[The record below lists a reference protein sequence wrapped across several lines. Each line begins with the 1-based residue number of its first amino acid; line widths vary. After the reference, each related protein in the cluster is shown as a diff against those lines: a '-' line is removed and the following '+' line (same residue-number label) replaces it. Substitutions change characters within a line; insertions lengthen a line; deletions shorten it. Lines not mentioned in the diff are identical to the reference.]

1 MKPPPFSP
9 DPPPDWPA
17 DKPWPPRRWRFG
29 SRAFFRHRPPWWP
42 EDEPWPPT
50 EPPRMYAWRRMR
62 GHFLWRILGFVS
74 LLFFF
79 TVGGC
84 TLAFWLTAVGLGRTH
99 LSGNPTHLY
108 RIAGYFIVFFAII
121 TLGLIGRALLRNIA
135 WPVGDLLDAAG
146 RVTQG
151 DYAARVDERGP
162 REVRALAR
170 AFNGMAARL
179 QLEAEQRRNLLA
191 DVTHELRTP
200 LTVLQGNLEALL
212 DGMYPRDDAHLL
224 PILEETRVLASLVDD
239 LRTLALAE
247 SGALQLQRELTD
259 LGVLIGETLASFQT
273 QADAA
278 GVTLALA
285 LEEGLPLV
293 EVDPTRLRQVL
304 INLIANA
311 LRYTPRGGEIKV
323 SGGVNQT
330 AQQVILEVHDTGVG
344 ITPAALPRLFD
355 RFYKSPD
362 SPGSGLGLAIAKNLI
377 EAHGGEISIQSE
389 PGPGTTFRLV
399 LPLT

>member
-1 MKPPPFSP
+1 
-9 DPPPDWPA
+9 
-17 DKPWPPRRWRFG
+17 
-29 SRAFFRHRPPWWP
+29 
-42 EDEPWPPT
+42 
-50 EPPRMYAWRRMR
+50 MYAWRRMR
-62 GHFLWRILGFVS
+62 GHFLWRILGFIG

-79 TVGGC
+79 MVGGC
-84 TLAFWLTAVGLGRTH
+84 TFAFWLMAVGLGRMH
-99 LSGNPTHLY
+99 LSGDPIHVY
-108 RIAGYFIVFFAII
+108 RIASFAIVFFAII

-135 WPVGDLLDAAG
+135 WPVGDLLEAAG

-179 QLEAEQRRNLLA
+179 QMEAEQRRNILT

-259 LGVLIGETLASFQT
+259 VGVLIGETLASFQT
-273 QADAA
+273 PADAA
-278 GVTLALA
+278 GVRLTLAL
-285 LEEGLPLV
+285 EDGLPLV

-311 LRYTPRGGEIKV
+311 LRYTPRDGEIKV
-323 SGGVNQT
+323 SGGVDQ
-330 AQQVILEVHDTGVG
+330 AAHHVILDVQDTGEG
-344 ITPAALPRLFD
+344 IAPEALPQLFD

-377 EAHGGEISIQSE
+377 EAHGGEISVRSE
-389 PGPGTTFRLV
+389 PGQGTTFSLK

>member
-1 MKPPPFSP
+1 MKPPFFPP
-9 DPPPDWPA
+9 DPPPGWPA
-17 DKPWPPRRWRFG
+17 DRPWPLFR
-29 SRAFFRHRPPWWP
+29 SRLFARHRPRWWP
-42 EDEPWPPT
+42 ADEPWPPP
-50 EPPRMYAWRRMR
+50 EPPRLYAWRRMR
-62 GHFLWRILGFVS
+62 GYFFWRIAAFIG
-74 LLFFF
+74 LLFTFI
-79 TVGGC
+79 VGGC
-84 TLAFWLTAVGLGRTH
+84 TLAFWLTAVGLGWVN
-99 LSGNPTHLY
+99 LPGNPAAFFS
-108 RIAGYFIVFFAII
+108 RVAGFILFFF
-121 TLGLIGRALLRNIA
+121 GLIAFGLMGRALLRHVA
-135 WPVGDLLDAAG
+135 LPVGDLLDAAG

-179 QLEAEQRRNLLA
+179 QQEAEQRRNLLA

-247 SGALQLQRELTD
+247 SGALQLRRELTD
-259 LGVLIGETLASFQT
+259 LGVLIGETFASFQT

-278 GVTLALA
+278 GVTLKLN

-293 EVDPTRLRQVL
+293 EVDPTRLREVL
-304 INLIANA
+304 VNLIANA
-311 LRYTPRGGEIKV
+311 LRYTPRGGEINV
-323 SGGVNQT
+323 IGGVNQ
-330 AQQVILEVHDTGVG
+330 AAHQVILSVRDAGAG
-344 ITPAALPRLFD
+344 IASEALPHIFD

-377 EAHGGEISIQSE
+377 EAHGGEISVESALGQ
-389 PGPGTTFRLV
+389 GTTFRLI
-399 LPLT
+399 LPLA